1 MKIALLCS
9 LVLAVVYA
17 VEAGALCHMDHEK
30 LASTILCMSEK
41 IPTELKEKV
50 HALNKEGTPFPE
62 FIKKH
67 CDSGTDYVKVMKAS
81 MSEEELAS
89 LKKAYEE
96 CTSA

>member
-17 VEAGALCHMDHEK
+17 VEAGELCHMDHEK
-30 LASTILCMSEK
+30 LASTLLCMSEK
-41 IPTELKEKV
+41 MPTELKEKV
-50 HALNKEGTPFPE
+50 HALNKEATPLPE

-67 CDSGTDYVKVMKAS
+67 CDLGTDYKEVMKKNL
-81 MSEEELAS
+81 SEEELAS
-89 LKKAYEE
+89 LKKAYQE